1 MRKNTPRK
9 AAERIARMKK
19 DKKSKALKIYALLT
33 ALWCVVIFAFSS
45 QSGDESSVS
54 SDSIVYIICEMIT
67 PKLESF
73 TDTQRTA
80 FVEELAFI
88 VRKAAHFTLYFI
100 LSVFSFNAL
109 RFINNPQAESV
120 AKKESAAQ
128 IEFVQ
133 RIKFAPYPAALG
145 FCMFYAATDEFHQ
158 LFVQGRSG
166 EPRDV
171 LIDSSGA
178 LTALLICAAVEAIS
192 AKKKRKLT

>member
-1 MRKNTPRK
+1 
-9 AAERIARMKK
+9 MKK

-54 SDSIVYIICEMIT
+54 SDSIVFIICEMIT

-73 TDTQRTA
+73 TDAQRTA
-80 FVEELAFI
+80 FVEDLAFI

-109 RFINNPQAESV
+109 RLINDQQVGN
-120 AKKESAAQ
+120 AAQ
-128 IEFVQ
+128 IL
-133 RIKFAPYPAALG
+133 FAPYPAALG

-166 EPRDV
+166 EPSDV

-178 LTALLICAAVEAIS
+178 LTALLICAAVEAVS
-192 AKKKRKLT
+192 ARKKRKLT